1 MGVSTERQGAGK
13 AREPGLLNALPLC
26 QYPAKL
32 SLYQPVDLLF
42 IISRGFQRLHAIAS
56 PGQKKSH
63 RGPQCVLRR
72 PRRGG
77 LSRLHYS
84 IETAGKISRSTPVCR
99 ASAIVH
105 PSGNSPKKLISISL
119 VLTGVAGFC
128 HLFATNYSMLLVIYL
143 VWGFTALFAFWP
155 ALVKGIRSLASSEE
169 QGKAFGFMEAGRGVT
184 NAAHLAVALAIITF
198 VSKST
203 GSSDMNATGLK
214 AGIIFYSVVV
224 ILLGILV
231 LLFFKD
237 PETNDKSERFNF
249 KQVFTVLR
257 LPQVW
262 ILCLILCC
270 TYVMNMSYAYFNP
283 YATSAL
289 GVAMTAGT
297 IVTIMADYIRP
308 FASVGG
314 GVLAD
319 RLGRPKIMVVAFA
332 IMAVGTFAIA
342 LFPSM
347 SVPLF
352 VALCALVYVGMYC
365 NYGIVFSLMDDG
377 GIPMEVSGTAV
388 GVICTIG
395 YLPEVVCPATAGII
409 LDTFTEA
416 GYKYYFL
423 AVGIIMLIGI
433 VGIMI
438 WNRSMKKQKA
448 LNK

>member
-1 MGVSTERQGAGK
+1 
-13 AREPGLLNALPLC
+13 
-26 QYPAKL
+26 
-32 SLYQPVDLLF
+32 
-42 IISRGFQRLHAIAS
+42 
-56 PGQKKSH
+56 
-63 RGPQCVLRR
+63 
-72 PRRGG
+72 
-77 LSRLHYS
+77 
-84 IETAGKISRSTPVCR
+84 
-99 ASAIVH
+99 
-105 PSGNSPKKLISISL
+105 
-119 VLTGVAGFC
+119 
-128 HLFATNYSMLLVIYL
+128 
-143 VWGFTALFAFWP
+143 
-155 ALVKGIRSLASSEE
+155 
-169 QGKAFGFMEAGRGVT
+169 MEAGRGVT

>member
-1 MGVSTERQGAGK
+1 MAEKVVSKLRGNMWRLIILAVAGSLIYGLPYFRTYYYDAYLLAYNLTNTQMGTLGSMFGVFGMIS
-13 AREPGLLNALPLC
+13 
-26 QYPAKL
+26 Y
-32 SLYQPVDLLF
+32 LF
-42 IISRGFQRLHAIAS
+42 
-56 PGQKKSH
+56 
-63 RGPQCVLRR
+63 
-72 PRRGG
+72 GG
-77 LSRLHYS
+77 VVADF
-84 IETAGKISRSTPVCR
+84 I
-99 ASAIVH
+99 
-105 PSGNSPKKLISISL
+105 SPKKLISISL
-119 VLTGVAGFC
+119 VLT
-128 HLFATNYSMLLVIYL
+128 
-143 VWGFTALFAFWP
+143 
-155 ALVKGIRSLASSEE
+155 
-169 QGKAFGFMEAGRGVT
+169 
-184 NAAHLAVALAIITF
+184 
-198 VSKST
+198 
-203 GSSDMNATGLK
+203 
-214 AGIIFYSVVV
+214 
-224 ILLGILV
+224 
-231 LLFFKD
+231 
-237 PETNDKSERFNF
+237 
-249 KQVFTVLR
+249 
-257 LPQVW
+257 
-262 ILCLILCC
+262 
-270 TYVMNMSYAYFNP
+270 
-283 YATSAL
+283 

>member
-1 MGVSTERQGAGK
+1 MAEKVVSKLRGNMWRLIILAVAGSLIYGLPYFRTYYYDAYLQAYNLTNTQMG
-13 AREPGLLNALPLC
+13 
-26 QYPAKL
+26 
-32 SLYQPVDLLF
+32 SLGSIFGVFGMISYLF
-42 IISRGFQRLHAIAS
+42 
-56 PGQKKSH
+56 
-63 RGPQCVLRR
+63 
-72 PRRGG
+72 GG
-77 LSRLHYS
+77 VVADF
-84 IETAGKISRSTPVCR
+84 I
-99 ASAIVH
+99 
-105 PSGNSPKKLISISL
+105 SPKKLISISL
-119 VLTGVAGFC
+119 ILTGVAGFC
-128 HLFATNYSMLLVIYL
+128 HLFAPNYSMLLVIYL

-169 QGKAFGFMEAGRGVT
+169 QGKAYGFMEAGRGVT
-184 NAAHLAVALAIITF
+184 NAAHLAIALAIITAIT
-198 VSKST
+198 SKR
-203 GSSDMNATGLK
+203 GSAAGLK
-214 AGIIFYSVVV
+214 GGIIFYSVVV
-224 ILLGILV
+224 IVLGILV
-231 LLFFKD
+231 LLFVKD
-237 PETNDKSERFNF
+237 PETSDKSERFNF
-249 KQVFTVLR
+249 KQVLTVMK

-283 YATSAL
+283 YATSTL
-289 GVAMTAGT
+289 GVAMVGGT
-297 IVTIMADYIRP
+297 IVTIMADYIRL

-319 RLGRPKIMVVAFA
+319 RLGRPRIMTIAFA

-342 LFPSM
+342 LFPKM
-347 SVPLF
+347 SVPVF

>member
-1 MGVSTERQGAGK
+1 M
-13 AREPGLLNALPLC
+13 
-26 QYPAKL
+26 
-32 SLYQPVDLLF
+32 
-42 IISRGFQRLHAIAS
+42 
-56 PGQKKSH
+56 
-63 RGPQCVLRR
+63 
-72 PRRGG
+72 
-77 LSRLHYS
+77 
-84 IETAGKISRSTPVCR
+84 
-99 ASAIVH
+99 IV
-105 PSGNSPKKLISISL
+105 
-119 VLTGVAGFC
+119 
-128 HLFATNYSMLLVIYL
+128 
-143 VWGFTALFAFWP
+143 
-155 ALVKGIRSLASSEE
+155 
-169 QGKAFGFMEAGRGVT
+169 
-184 NAAHLAVALAIITF
+184 
-198 VSKST
+198 
-203 GSSDMNATGLK
+203 
-214 AGIIFYSVVV
+214 
-224 ILLGILV
+224 LGILV

-237 PETNDKSERFNF
+237 PETSDKSERFNF
-249 KQVFTVLR
+249 KQVLTVMK

-283 YATSAL
+283 YATSTL
-289 GVAMTAGT
+289 GVAMVGGT

-319 RLGRPKIMVVAFA
+319 RLGRPRIMAIAFA

-342 LFPSM
+342 LFPKM
-347 SVPLF
+347 SVPVF

>member
-1 MGVSTERQGAGK
+1 
-13 AREPGLLNALPLC
+13 
-26 QYPAKL
+26 
-32 SLYQPVDLLF
+32 
-42 IISRGFQRLHAIAS
+42 
-56 PGQKKSH
+56 
-63 RGPQCVLRR
+63 
-72 PRRGG
+72 
-77 LSRLHYS
+77 
-84 IETAGKISRSTPVCR
+84 
-99 ASAIVH
+99 
-105 PSGNSPKKLISISL
+105 
-119 VLTGVAGFC
+119 
-128 HLFATNYSMLLVIYL
+128 
-143 VWGFTALFAFWP
+143 
-155 ALVKGIRSLASSEE
+155 
-169 QGKAFGFMEAGRGVT
+169 
-184 NAAHLAVALAIITF
+184 
-198 VSKST
+198 
-203 GSSDMNATGLK
+203 MNATGLK

>member
-1 MGVSTERQGAGK
+1 
-13 AREPGLLNALPLC
+13 
-26 QYPAKL
+26 
-32 SLYQPVDLLF
+32 
-42 IISRGFQRLHAIAS
+42 
-56 PGQKKSH
+56 
-63 RGPQCVLRR
+63 
-72 PRRGG
+72 
-77 LSRLHYS
+77 
-84 IETAGKISRSTPVCR
+84 
-99 ASAIVH
+99 
-105 PSGNSPKKLISISL
+105 
-119 VLTGVAGFC
+119 
-128 HLFATNYSMLLVIYL
+128 MLLVIYL

-169 QGKAFGFMEAGRGVT
+169 QGKAYGFMEAGRGVT
-184 NAAHLAVALAIITF
+184 NAAHLAIALAIITAIT
-198 VSKST
+198 SKR
-203 GSSDMNATGLK
+203 GSAAGLK
-214 AGIIFYSVVV
+214 GGIIFYSVVV
-224 ILLGILV
+224 IVLGILV

-237 PETNDKSERFNF
+237 PETSDKSERFNF
-249 KQVFTVLR
+249 KQVLTVMK

-283 YATSAL
+283 YATSTL
-289 GVAMTAGT
+289 GVAMVGGT
-297 IVTIMADYIRP
+297 IVTIMAAYIRP

-319 RLGRPKIMVVAFA
+319 RLGRPRIMTIAFA

-342 LFPSM
+342 LFPKM
-347 SVPLF
+347 SVPVF

>member
-1 MGVSTERQGAGK
+1 MAIYRRDRYTCVTKQKGGQSMEENVKNLCAPIPAG
-13 AREPGLLNALPLC
+13 
-26 QYPAKL
+26 
-32 SLYQPVDLLF
+32 
-42 IISRGFQRLHAIAS
+42 LHA
-56 PGQKKSH
+56 
-63 RGPQCVLRR
+63 RVR
-72 PRRGG
+72 
-77 LSRLHYS
+77 
-84 IETAGKISRSTPVCR
+84 
-99 ASAIVH
+99 
-105 PSGNSPKKLISISL
+105 
-119 VLTGVAGFC
+119 
-128 HLFATNYSMLLVIYL
+128 
-143 VWGFTALFAFWP
+143 
-155 ALVKGIRSLASSEE
+155 EE
-169 QGKAFGFMEAGRGVT
+169 QEVSGKT
-184 NAAHLAVALAIITF
+184 
-198 VSKST
+198 
-203 GSSDMNATGLK
+203 
-214 AGIIFYSVVV
+214 
-224 ILLGILV
+224 LG
-231 LLFFKD
+231 
-237 PETNDKSERFNF
+237 
-249 KQVFTVLR
+249 QY
-257 LPQVW
+257 

-283 YATSAL
+283 YATSTL
-289 GVAMTAGT
+289 GVAMVGGT

-319 RLGRPKIMVVAFA
+319 RLGRPRIMTIAFA

-342 LFPSM
+342 LFPKM
-347 SVPLF
+347 SVPVF

-448 LNK
+448 VNK

>member
-1 MGVSTERQGAGK
+1 M
-13 AREPGLLNALPLC
+13 
-26 QYPAKL
+26 
-32 SLYQPVDLLF
+32 
-42 IISRGFQRLHAIAS
+42 
-56 PGQKKSH
+56 
-63 RGPQCVLRR
+63 
-72 PRRGG
+72 
-77 LSRLHYS
+77 
-84 IETAGKISRSTPVCR
+84 
-99 ASAIVH
+99 
-105 PSGNSPKKLISISL
+105 
-119 VLTGVAGFC
+119 
-128 HLFATNYSMLLVIYL
+128 IYL